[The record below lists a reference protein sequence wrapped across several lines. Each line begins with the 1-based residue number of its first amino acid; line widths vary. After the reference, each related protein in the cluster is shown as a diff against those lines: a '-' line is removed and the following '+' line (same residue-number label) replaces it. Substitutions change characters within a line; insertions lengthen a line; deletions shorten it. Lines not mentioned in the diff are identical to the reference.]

1 MNTRLNAAMLAAG
14 FYCALSGPA
23 LAQLRELTTDRP
35 DQTESPISVDKGHYQ
50 LEMDFFNMTRDRER
64 DGGLDLRTIDT
75 AVSAFNFK
83 YGLTDNTDIQF
94 VFDTYLHSKT
104 KNVRNGALVDKTD
117 GVGDLTIRYKY
128 NFFGNDGGNA
138 FALMPFVKVPTASNG
153 LGNKKVEGGV
163 IVPYAFDVGNAGVG
177 VMTEVDYV
185 RNSTNTGYNV
195 SFFNTATVGFDLT
208 ERIGMYTELALTKST
223 ESGEK
228 WQIQGDLGFTF
239 AISDTANFDIGANVG
254 LNKAAP
260 DFNPFVGLS
269 VKF

>member
-1 MNTRLNAAMLAAG
+1 MNVRFDAAVLAA
-14 FYCALSGPA
+14 ALSLSLSETA
-23 LAQLRELTTDRP
+23 YAQLRELTTDRP

-64 DGGLDLRTIDT
+64 DGGLDLRTTESAI
-75 AVSAFNFK
+75 SAFNFK

-94 VFDTYLHSKT
+94 VLDTYLRSKT
-104 KNVRNGALVDKTD
+104 KNMRTGAVLDKID

-138 FALMPFVKVPTASNG
+138 FALMPFVKLPTNSNG
-153 LGNKKVEGGV
+153 LENKKVEGGV
-163 IVPYAFDVGNAGVG
+163 IIPYAIDAGNVG
-177 VMTEVDYV
+177 
-185 RNSTNTGYNV
+185 
-195 SFFNTATVGFDLT
+195 
-208 ERIGMYTELALTKST
+208 
-223 ESGEK
+223 
-228 WQIQGDLGFTF
+228 
-239 AISDTANFDIGANVG
+239 IGANVG